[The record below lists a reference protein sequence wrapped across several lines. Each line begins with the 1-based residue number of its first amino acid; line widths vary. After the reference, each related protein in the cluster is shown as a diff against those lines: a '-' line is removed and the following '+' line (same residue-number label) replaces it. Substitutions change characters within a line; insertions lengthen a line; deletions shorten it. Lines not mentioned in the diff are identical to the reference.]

1 MPTIFISYR
10 RADSQAMTDNIRGY
24 LARKLGDDAV
34 FQDVIDIPFGVDFRT
49 YLEQAIGS
57 CKVVLV
63 IIGQRWLTITD
74 DEGKR
79 RLDDPNDFTRIEVE
93 TALKNPNI
101 LVVPVLVDGAAMP
114 QDEKLPPSLVELHF
128 RNAAKVRYNPDFD
141 RDMETLIGNM
151 DRYLKGAIT
160 HPKPPEDRAARLQPA
175 PSRSPMIWIAAAA
188 VLLIVVIAGIA
199 LISSQVAT
207 NATPTRSVAL
217 VSDGTEEATDV
228 PASATPRPSPTN
240 EPTAAPSDTPAPTAE
255 PTTAPTEIVA
265 VEPTVLFPDGQRLE
279 LFYDNNSF
287 YLWNPG
293 RNRVRIDDIG
303 FAALDTEGQET
314 NFRFEGQEWT
324 ERANY
329 DYVDRNKCVRLEIL
343 SARAMTPDE
352 CTDYNASRNPPRAD
366 SMVFWTLREGVTQF
380 AVYWDGDEIARCEI
394 DAEECVIFLPPA

>member
-57 CKVVLV
+57 CRVVLV
-63 IIGQRWLTITD
+63 IIGQRWLSVTD
-74 DEGKR
+74 EDGKR

-101 LVVPVLVDGAAMP
+101 LVVPVLVDGATMP
-114 QDEKLPPSLVELHF
+114 QDEKLPPSLADLHF

-160 HPKPPEDRAARLQPA
+160 HPKPPEDRAARLRAA
-175 PSRSPMIWIAAAA
+175 PSRSPMVWVAAALA
-188 VLLIVVIAGIA
+188 LLVVVVAAIA
-199 LISSQVAT
+199 LINGAQGTST
-207 NATPTRSVAL
+207 ATPTGSAAL
-217 VSDGTEEATDV
+217 LSAETEEVTDE
-228 PASATPRPSPTN
+228 PASATPRPSPTD
-240 EPTAAPSDTPAPTAE
+240 ELTAAPSDTPAPT
-255 PTTAPTEIVA
+255 EIAA
-265 VEPTVLFPDGQRLE
+265 VEPTVLFPNGLRLE

-293 RNRVRIDDIG
+293 QNRAFIRDIS
-303 FAALDTEGQET
+303 FAALDAEGEET
-314 NFRFEGQEWT
+314 NFRFDGREWAET
-324 ERANY
+324 ANY
-329 DYVDRNKCVRLEIL
+329 DYVDRNHCVRLEIL
-343 SARAMTPDE
+343 SAPARPPDE
-352 CTDYNASRNPPRAD
+352 CADYNATRNPPRRD
-366 SMVFWTLREGVTQF
+366 SVVFWIPREGVIQF
-380 AVYWDGDEIARCEI
+380 AVYWDDDEIARCAI
-394 DAEECVIFLPPA
+394 DAEECVIFLPPT

>member
-63 IIGQRWLTITD
+63 IIGQHWLTITD

-101 LVVPVLVDGAAMP
+101 LVVPVLVDSATMP
-114 QDEKLPPSLVELHF
+114 QDEKLPPSLADLHF

-160 HPKPPEDRAARLQPA
+160 HPKPPEDRDARLHPA
-175 PSRSPMIWIAAAA
+175 PSRSPMIWVAAA
-188 VLLIVVIAGIA
+188 VALLVVVVAAIA
-199 LISSQVAT
+199 LISGSQGAT
-207 NATPTRSVAL
+207 NATPTGGVAL
-217 VSDGTEEATDV
+217 LSDETETPTDE
-228 PASATPRPSPTN
+228 PASATPQPSPT
-240 EPTAAPSDTPAPTAE
+240 TAPSDTPAPTDE
-255 PTTAPTEIVA
+255 PTEPPTEIVA
-265 VEPTVLFPDGQRLE
+265 VEPTVLYPDGLRLE

-293 RNRVRIDDIG
+293 QNRVFIRDIS
-303 FAALDTEGQET
+303 FAALDAEGEET
-314 NFRFEGQEWT
+314 SFRFEGRVWT
-324 ERANY
+324 ERADY

-343 SARAMTPDE
+343 SASVRPPDE
-352 CTDYNASRNPPRAD
+352 CTDYNASRNPPRTD
-366 SMVFWTLREGVTQF
+366 SSVFWVAREGVAQF
-380 AVYWDGDEIARCEI
+380 AIYWDEDEIARCQI
-394 DAEECVIFLPPA
+394 DDEECVIFLPPR